1 MVGREED
8 ALERQQDELTVLEAM
23 YGGDDFELEDG
34 KAVFLVRSAAAS
46 LTVRLPPLYPYEPPM
61 LELSCPVASPAAVEA
76 ADQELTAIVRG
87 DEEQECC
94 VQLVQRFLELAA
106 EELVEVQADAAAAA
120 AATTQDEAGEAEE
133 ECVISIDHMNDSSAY
148 MRLLER
154 WAAEGGLAGTLLYD
168 DSGRRVH
175 GVVLVLQGGSRACTA
190 FLHRLRT
197 ELVDS
202 DAKGRRCR
210 ERQSTVLCR
219 RPAGTHKADEKPA
232 VRLTGWQATRYDSAA
247 HRDELLDR
255 MGMLHVGSGS
265 ERFGAANGKIRSHQ

>member
-120 AATTQDEAGEAEE
+120 AATWQARCCTTT
-133 ECVISIDHMNDSSAY
+133 
-148 MRLLER
+148 L
-154 WAAEGGLAGTLLYD
+154 GGVCTA
-168 DSGRRVH
+168 SFWC
-175 GVVLVLQGGSRACTA
+175 SRAARVRAPRSSTGYGLSWSIAMPRAGGAGSASLPCFA
-190 FLHRLRT
+190 GAPRART
-197 ELVDS
+197 
-202 DAKGRRCR
+202 RRTR
-210 ERQSTVLCR
+210 S
-219 RPAGTHKADEKPA
+219 RP
-232 VRLTGWQATRYDSAA
+232 
-247 HRDELLDR
+247 
-255 MGMLHVGSGS
+255 SG
-265 ERFGAANGKIRSHQ
+265 